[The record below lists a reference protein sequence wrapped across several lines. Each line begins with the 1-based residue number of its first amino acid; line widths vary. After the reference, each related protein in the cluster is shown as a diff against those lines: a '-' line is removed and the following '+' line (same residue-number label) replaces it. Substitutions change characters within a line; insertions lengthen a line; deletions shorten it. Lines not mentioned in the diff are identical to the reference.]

1 MAKCKN
7 KKHSFTARRATSR
20 SRFVAGRPVWS
31 QGSPARVPALPQGLV
46 LSVLRAQPLAS
57 SDRAW
62 RFNMQQ
68 SKTWVTLFSYHCSC
82 YSHHRTPPCGRGSHK
97 ARASETGD
105 AIQQKRVSVTW
116 QVELAPEHLA
126 NRFVRLERISS
137 SCRCWLSFF
146 MSVCLSSC

>member
-1 MAKCKN
+1 MAKYKN
-7 KKHSFTARRATSR
+7 KNHSFTARRATSR

-31 QGSPARVPALPQGLV
+31 QGGSTHVPALPQGLV

-62 RFNMQQ
+62 LFNMQQ
-68 SKTWVTLFSYHCSC
+68 SKNWVTLLSSYCSC
-82 YSHHRTPPCGRGSHK
+82 YSHHTTPPYGRGSHK

-105 AIQQKRVSVTW
+105 AIQQNVRKCSW
-116 QVELAPEHLA
+116 LQSHLA
-126 NRFVRLERISS
+126 NHFVCLERICS

-146 MSVCLSSC
+146 MSICLSSC